1 MNKKKV
7 RKTFNIE
14 QDLYDDI
21 DLYLDKAK
29 ASSKS
34 DFIRDAIKFYINYHR
49 VDKSIDF
56 ITPIINDV
64 MKSNLDYFRDG
75 MNEMLFKL
83 AVEVSK
89 LNLIVADDREIS
101 IGDFNN
107 LNIEASKYVS
117 ENNGV
122 LDFDDAYYMLKYSD

>member
-101 IGDFNN
+101 MGDFNN

-122 LDFDDAYYMLKYSD
+122 LDFDDAYYMLKYDD

>member
-1 MNKKKV
+1 MSAKKERRV
-7 RKTFNIE
+7 FNIE
-14 QDLYDDI
+14 PELYEDI
-21 DLYLDKAK
+21 DLYLGKAGV
-29 ASSKS
+29 SSKS
-34 DFIRDAIKFYINYHR
+34 EFIRDAIKFYIDYHR

-101 IGDFNN
+101 MGDFNN

-122 LDFDDAYYMLKYSD
+122 LDFVDAYYMLKYDD